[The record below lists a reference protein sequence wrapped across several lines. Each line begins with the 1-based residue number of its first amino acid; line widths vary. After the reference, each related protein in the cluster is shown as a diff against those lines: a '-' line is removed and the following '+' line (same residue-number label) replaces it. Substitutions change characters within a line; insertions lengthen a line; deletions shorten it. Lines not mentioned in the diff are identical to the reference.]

1 MGLVKEI
8 AYNNPVGLYDYYL
21 EKRLEGLPLE
31 SIPEVKSYMRR
42 HWIEYLLFLDIMDAE
57 HYAEELCDEESCQR
71 DFLMYKIHQDI
82 ENPNIGLM
90 LSGIYD
96 YIEAH
101 VAELA
106 TSDYLE
112 WQLSKP
118 H

>member
-1 MGLVKEI
+1 MGKVKEV
-8 AYNNPVGLYDYYL
+8 AYNPLGLYDYYM

-31 SIPEVKSYMRR
+31 AIPEVESYLHR
-42 HWIEYLLFLDIMDAE
+42 HWIEYLLFLDIMDATRF
-57 HYAEELCDEESCQR
+57 AEELMNDKGCQR
-71 DFLMYKIHQDI
+71 DFLMYKIHQNID
-82 ENPNIGLM
+82 NPNIGLM

-96 YIEAH
+96 YIEEH